1 MITLNRIA
9 AIVEGVVLGDGD
21 YEIRF
26 IHSLEQATRDSIS
39 FFGDQKK
46 QQQLQDTRAGAV
58 LIAQGNVDLYGGNK
72 IVVANPYLA
81 YARISKLFKQYP
93 RHRPTGIDNSA
104 IVASDVKLANGV
116 CIGTYSSVEQGTT
129 IGEQVVLGN
138 GVTIGEQVEIGDH
151 TVIEDQ
157 VVVAHGC
164 RIGKRCC
171 ISPGVVIGASGF
183 GYVPNQGGWEKIE
196 QLGRVLIGDDVDIG
210 AHTTID
216 RGALEDTKIGNGV
229 KLDNQIQIAHNVEV
243 GDNTIMAGGV
253 GIAGSAKIG
262 QRCKLGA
269 RVSILGHLEIADEVT
284 VLSNS
289 LVTNSIKTAG
299 EYASMISVQPAKQWR
314 KTAALIRRLDKL
326 VGKVKQPGNDNV
338 R

>member
-1 MITLNRIA
+1 MISLNRIA
-9 AIVEGVVLGDGD
+9 DIVEGVVLGDGD
-21 YEIRF
+21 YEIKF
-26 IHSLEQATRDSIS
+26 IHSLERATRDSIS

-46 QQQLQDTRAGAV
+46 KQQLEVTRAGAI
-58 LIAQGNVDLYGGNK
+58 LITQEHVDLYAGNK
-72 IVVANPYLA
+72 IIVADPYLA

-93 RHRPTGIDNSA
+93 RHRQAGIDDTA
-104 IVASDVKLANGV
+104 IIAANVKLGNSV
-116 CIGTYSSVEQGTT
+116 CIGRYSTLEQGVKM
-129 IGEQVVLGN
+129 GRRVVVGN
-138 GVTIGEQVEIGDH
+138 GVNIGEQVEIGEH

-157 VVVAHGC
+157 VVISHGC

-171 ISPGVVIGASGF
+171 ISPGAVIGASGF
-183 GYVPNQGGWEKIE
+183 GYAPNQGGWEKIE
-196 QLGRVLIGDDVDIG
+196 QLGSVLLGDDVDIG

-216 RGALEDTKIGNGV
+216 RGALQDTKIGNGV
-229 KLDNQIQIAHNVEV
+229 KIDNQVQIAHNVQV

-262 QRCKLGA
+262 QRCQLGA
-269 RVSILGHLEIADEVT
+269 RVSILGHLEIVDDVT

-314 KTAALIRRLDKL
+314 KTAAIIRRLDKL
-326 VGKVKQPGNDNV
+326 VAETKKLGEKT
-338 R
+338 